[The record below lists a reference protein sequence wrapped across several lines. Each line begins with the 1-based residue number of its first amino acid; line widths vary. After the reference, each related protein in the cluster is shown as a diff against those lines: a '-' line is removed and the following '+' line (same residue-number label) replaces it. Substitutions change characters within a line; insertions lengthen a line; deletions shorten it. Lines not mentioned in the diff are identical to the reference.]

1 MRYLKTLI
9 GSMFVFVVLAGA
21 SCNTQTS
28 ITTESTDATPG
39 EGAEVEFRDDMNT
52 NDEASQPILDATTS
66 ATLEVP
72 MTYVTSEDVS
82 EADDASEQQPVAPQT
97 RVIEMQAQ
105 RFTFEPSTITVNQ
118 GDTVV
123 INFTSVDVTH
133 GLNIPEFGVNLIAP
147 VGETVTTQ
155 FVADTAG
162 TFTFRCSVFCGSGH
176 GTMQG
181 TLVVQ

>member
-1 MRYLKTLI
+1 M
-9 GSMFVFVVLAGA
+9 FVVLAGA
-21 SCNTQTS
+21 SCDTQTNS
-28 ITTESTDATPG
+28 TTESADTTLG
-39 EGAEVEFRDDMNT
+39 EDTEVEFRDDMNA
-52 NDEASQPILDATTS
+52 NDAASQPMLDATTS

-72 MTYVTSEDVS
+72 MTEVTSEEVS
-82 EADDASEQQPVAPQT
+82 EADDASEQQPAAPQT

-155 FVADTAG
+155 FVVDQVG